1 MFSARPGAEHSARKR
16 LISHVYSK
24 SYIQSSTA
32 AAAQSRAILYDRF
45 LPILE
50 DSVTKT
56 QTPHGIDMY
65 SVFMA
70 ATMDF
75 IAAYIFGLGNGTDFL
90 GDKAYREHFLEL
102 YKARNDYGYYDQE
115 MPWLT
120 KFCRKLGV
128 PLCPKWVDGANKE
141 LGEWCWRLCAKM
153 EVAVDSECQPL
164 DHPIVWNSLV
174 SGLRNEEA
182 KRGQDS
188 VLYPTALSNFKL
200 SVASELFDHV
210 LAGQETAGL
219 TLTYL
224 SWRLSQSLELQA
236 QLRAELLS
244 LSPNMRLTKDAT
256 PAMPDPKHLDSLP
269 LLHAVLT
276 ETLRLHAPIPGA
288 QPRQTP
294 DSGCQIGPY
303 AVPGGVR
310 VAALAYT
317 LHRDEA
323 VFPDPEKWDH
333 TRWLP
338 SCADEKDR
346 KRRNRQ
352 FWAFSSGGRMCIGSN
367 FAMHGESGSKQAASS
382 HSQPTEMKLIVA
394 AIYSNYT
401 SHIVDDDGMENQSDG
416 YTGRPENERL
426 FLRFENVV

>member
-1 MFSARPGAEHSARKR
+1 MFSARPAVEHSARKR

-32 AAAQSRAILYDRF
+32 ASAQARAILSERL

-50 DSVTKT
+50 DSVAES
-56 QTPHGIDMY
+56 QAPHGIDIY

-75 IAAYIFGLGNGTDFL
+75 IASYIFGLANGTNFL
-90 GDKAYREHFLEL
+90 GDKAYRDHFLEL

-115 MPWLT
+115 MPQLT
-120 KFCRKLGV
+120 RLCRRLGV
-128 PLCPKWVDGANKE
+128 PFCPGWVDAANKE
-141 LGEWCWRLCAKM
+141 LGAWCRRLCANM
-153 EVAVDSECQPL
+153 EPLLGSGSFRPPSAASDQPV
-164 DHPIVWNSLV
+164 VWNALV
-174 SGLRNEEA
+174 HGLLNEEA
-182 KRGQDS
+182 KNGRAS

-224 SWRLSQSLELQA
+224 SWRLSQSPALQA
-236 QLRAELLS
+236 RLREELLTS
-244 LSPNMRLTKDAT
+244 LSPNMRLDRDGTT
-256 PAMPDPKHLDSLP
+256 PALLPEAKQLDSLP

-294 DSGCQIGPY
+294 QAGCRLGPY
-303 AVPGGVR
+303 RVPGGVR
-310 VAALAYT
+310 LAALAYT
-317 LHRDEA
+317 LHRDES
-323 VFPDPEKWDH
+323 VFPEPEKWDH

-338 SCADEKDR
+338 SCAGEEDS

-352 FWAFSSGGRMCIGSN
+352 LWAFSSGGRMCIGSN
-367 FAMHGESGSKQAASS
+367 FAIH
-382 HSQPTEMKLIVA
+382 EMKLIVA

-401 SHIVDDDGMENQSDG
+401 SHIVDDDGMEQSDG
-416 YTGRPENERL
+416 YTGRPRNEEF
-426 FLRFENVV
+426 FLRFERVG